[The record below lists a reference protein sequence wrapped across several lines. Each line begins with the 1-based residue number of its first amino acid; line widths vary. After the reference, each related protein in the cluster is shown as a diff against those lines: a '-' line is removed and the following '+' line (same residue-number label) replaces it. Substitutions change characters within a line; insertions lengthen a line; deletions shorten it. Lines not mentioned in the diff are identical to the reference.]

1 MDVDEE
7 EDLNRKVF
15 HAEMI
20 KEAVTFRPTLDEF
33 NDPLEYIK
41 KIRHVG
47 EQYGVCKIKP
57 PASWRPSFCLDLK
70 QFKFTP
76 RVQRLNELE
85 AGTRIKLQFLDK
97 LSKFW
102 ELQGN
107 NFKIPVVERKPL
119 DIYLLYKVCA

>member
-1 MDVDEE
+1 MDEE
-7 EDLNRKVF
+7 EEMKVF
-15 HAEMI
+15 HPEMI

-47 EQYGVCKIKP
+47 EKYGVCKIKP

-70 QFKFTP
+70 SFKFTP

-85 AGTRIKLQFLDK
+85 VNCR
-97 LSKFW
+97 LSGQIGH
-102 ELQGN
+102 L
-107 NFKIPVVERKPL
+107 
-119 DIYLLYKVCA
+119 